1 MVFNSLLED
10 KVLVTIAVDRF
21 WLSETLGVATIGEN
35 VPDDVAGLET
45 TDSFAMDELSKSIRE
60 TVADCC

>member
-21 WLSETLGVATIGEN
+21 CLSETLGVATIGEN
-35 VPDDVAGLET
+35 VPDDVAGLEPS
-45 TDSFAMDELSKSIRE
+45 DPFAMNELGKSIRE
-60 TVADCC
+60 TVTDCC